1 RHIWFDELPAVTRPA
16 PPTTP
21 PPPEVRYR
29 EAATERE
36 RIQEA
41 LQRCSGNQTRAAKL
55 LGIARGTLTLHL
67 SAYDRPL
74 PRQEIPSIGRAS
86 DDGGAS
92 KLALAITPAV
102 QDFVAPVGTTSEAVE
117 LSVTNSGD
125 QPLGPLS
132 FSIKGPAQ
140 ADFALVQ
147 ACPSLLGGGSCDV
160 TLT

>member
-1 RHIWFDELPAVTRPA
+1 MLRLNLKHRFVQLLMAGLSM
-16 PPTTP
+16 
-21 PPPEVRYR
+21 
-29 EAATERE
+29 AATTACPSTPSMDEGDPGG
-36 RIQEA
+36 
-41 LQRCSGNQTRAAKL
+41 SGGRPGSIDAAA
-55 LGIARGTLTLHL
+55 GGSASSDGGVDRGSDG
-67 SAYDRPL
+67 SADPG
-74 PRQEIPSIGRAS
+74 PVADASIGRAS

-160 TLT
+160 VTSLQ